1 MTEDGT
7 CQTSPDLTAD
17 TPRKKKLKHTIK
29 SKNDQIKKI
38 KKKLNLKRKSNREK
52 TIDQALSQLPPTMA
66 NFIRDQI
73 NLHSKKSKGRRYSPE
88 MKTIALSLYHA
99 SGKAYKILSKLFILP
114 NKSSLKR
121 FISNIPTT
129 SGISEGILKAI
140 QRKVHHMNDM
150 EKICTLCID
159 EISLKSHLYYSVPD
173 DKIIGLEDFGNG
185 VRSKKIATSALVL
198 LIRSISGNWK
208 QPIGHALVNG
218 SCPTDFLDG
227 LIREAIEKL
236 DAIGLRVLVVMS
248 DMGSN
253 FHSLALRLGITP
265 EKPWFTHNNKVYFL
279 MFDPPHLIKCI
290 RNNLMKYIFKFGN
303 LVASWK
309 DIEVFYNKDKE
320 LSIRSAHKLTDK
332 HIHPN
337 NFQKMKVKYATQV
350 LSHTV
355 AASLCTYISLGVLPP
370 SAMGTAELI
379 LKFDTLFD
387 SVNSSKLYSPKKLKT
402 PITVTSNHVNFFN
415 EAITFISNLKVFDGN
430 TEVTGRIKCIKGW
443 LITIN
448 AIISIW
454 KHLQQNHDFKFLF
467 TRRLNTDPLENFFG
481 TIRQQGGN
489 SDNPTPTQFIR
500 AFRKLLFSSLFTSD
514 TGNCAEDL
522 DALLSQFPSK
532 SNKAVLIRTTQQPQT
547 LVVGETD
554 YQENEVSS
562 SMVQQ
567 NAVAYVA
574 GYLLKKCFHVHD
586 CSSCKETLTSKD
598 LESDS
603 LQYCHF
609 KNYKDDTSSSG
620 LILPSQPFL
629 DFVLH
634 LEDMFVQQFSVYNT
648 STLVGAH
655 LLKRLQSVPV
665 AFKSCQEF
673 PKDYMLKL
681 FLRMRIYYTIK
692 FENRELA
699 SPSKRKSKKYIKVT
713 HL

>member
-1 MTEDGT
+1 MT
-7 CQTSPDLTAD
+7 L
-17 TPRKKKLKHTIK
+17 KKK
-29 SKNDQIKKI
+29 SK
-38 KKKLNLKRKSNREK
+38 REK
-52 TIDQALSQLPPTMA
+52 TIEQALSQLPPNMA
-66 NFIRDQI
+66 NFVKEQI
-73 NLHSKKSKGRRYSPE
+73 NLFSKKSKGRRYSPE
-88 MKTIALSLYHA
+88 MKTIALSIYHA

-129 SGISEGILKAI
+129 SGISEEILKAI
-140 QRKVHHMNDM
+140 QQKVLHMKDM

-185 VRSKKIATSALVL
+185 VRSKKNATSALVL

-218 SCPTDFLDG
+218 SCPTDLLDG
-227 LIREAIEKL
+227 LIRGAIEKL
-236 DAIGLRVLVVMS
+236 DGIGLRVLVVMS

-253 FHSLALRLGITP
+253 FHSLALRLGITS

-290 RNNLMKYIFKFGN
+290 RNDLMKYTFKFGS

-309 DIEVFYNKDKE
+309 DIEAFYNKDKQ
-320 LSIRSAHKLTDK
+320 LTIRSAHKLTDK
-332 HIHPN
+332 PIQPN
-337 NFQKMKVKYATQV
+337 NFNKMKVKYATQV

-379 LKFDTLFD
+379 LKFDNLFD
-387 SVNSSKLYSPKKLKT
+387 SVNSCKLHSPKKLKT
-402 PITVTSNHVNFFN
+402 PITETSNHVNFFN
-415 EAITFISNLKVFDGN
+415 ETIAFISSLKVFDGS

-448 AIISIW
+448 AIILIW
-454 KHLQQNHDFKFLF
+454 KHLQKNHNFTFLF

-500 AFRKLLFSSLFTSD
+500 AFRKLLFSSLFTSN

-522 DALLSQFPSK
+522 DALLSQFSSK
-532 SNKAVLIRTTQQPQT
+532 SNKTVLVRTNQQPQT
-547 LVVGETD
+547 LVFGETD
-554 YQENEVSS
+554 YKENSA

-574 GYLLKKCFHVHD
+574 GYLLRKCFNLHD
-586 CSSCKETLTSKD
+586 CSMSKEATTSKD
-598 LESDS
+598 LESES
-603 LQYCHF
+603 MLYCQF
-609 KNYKDDTSSSG
+609 KNYKDNTSSSG
-620 LILPSQPFL
+620 LIQPSQLFL
-629 DFVLH
+629 NFVLH
-634 LEDMFVQQFSVYNT
+634 LEDMFVQQFSLYTT

-655 LLKRLQSVPV
+655 LLKSLQSVPA
-665 AFKSCQEF
+665 AFKWCHGF
-673 PKDYMLKL
+673 PKDYLLKL
-681 FLRMRIYYTIK
+681 FLRMRIYYAIK
-692 FENRELA
+692 FENRRLS
-699 SPSKRKSKKYIKVT
+699 SPSKENAKSTLK
-713 HL
+713 